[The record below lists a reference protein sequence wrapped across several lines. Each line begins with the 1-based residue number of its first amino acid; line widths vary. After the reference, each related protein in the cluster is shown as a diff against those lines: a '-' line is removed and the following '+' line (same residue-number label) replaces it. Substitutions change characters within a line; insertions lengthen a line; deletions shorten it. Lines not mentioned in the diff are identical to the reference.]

1 MAQALPQHISPTAA
15 KSYLSCSLRFWFE
28 RVACIRKPTNPAL
41 HLGKAV
47 HAAPIAGTRLFEL
60 QCVMATPEDARI
72 VAEATTR
79 WPACKKVT
87 LASGATFAGPYAALR
102 DLVDRGAPVKVS
114 FFGSLRLGRVGEVSC
129 CSDNGVRVA
138 SLLDLAAQKVRVV
151 QVRAERK
158 DYLDLATLLE
168 CGVSLPMALGAAHA
182 LYPDFSP
189 LITLKALSYFEDGDL
204 HTLPEAIRQRLASAA
219 AIVTVPAPV
228 PLKSARLDA

>member
-1 MAQALPQHISPTAA
+1 MTPLTPRLETLPPAQRRLWDEFRDAVPATHVLYGGTALAIRTGSRLSEDFDFFTNASVDALQLPTQLAFLSGAA
-15 KSYLSCSLRFWFE
+15 L
-28 RVACIRKPTNPAL
+28 VD
-41 HLGKAV
+41 
-47 HAAPIAGTRLFEL
+47 AAPDT
-60 QCVMATPEDARI
+60 AT
-72 VAEATTR
+72 
-79 WPACKKVT
+79 
-87 LASGATFAGPYAALR
+87 Y
-102 DLVDRGAPVKVS
+102 LVDRGAPVKVS